1 MQLGTLALDESLAI
15 LLGQCVIYYPEII
28 GHRGVRGAAVPENSV
43 AAFLEAIKQGAGGV
57 ELDARICATGEI
69 VVFHDKKLKHLSNGR
84 GRVKH
89 TDFNVLRGFRL
100 LQDGK
105 TSGHIIPTLDEV
117 FDAIQPLLK
126 AQPDFLV
133 NVEIKG
139 KDSPQAIVD
148 VIQKRLKKGVWK
160 PQNITISHFHH
171 KRLEVVKGQ
180 LPQIALG
187 LLFAPRTRSPKKI
200 YNMVMPL
207 AEKWGAA
214 SINLPIQCY
223 FKGNLASRLQAEG
236 LIAVAW
242 TMDEKPEHAEKY
254 ARIVAEQGINLITDY
269 PREILKRIEKIKQPM
284 L

>member
-1 MQLGTLALDESLAI
+1 MTPLGH
-15 LLGQCVIYYPEII
+15 CVISFPEVI
-28 GHRGVRGAAVPENSV
+28 GHRGVRGAVVPESSI
-43 AAFLEAIKQGAGGV
+43 AAFLEAITQGAGGI
-57 ELDARICATGEI
+57 ELDARICATGEV

-89 TDFNVLRGFRL
+89 TDFEVLRGFRL

-105 TSGHIIPTLDEV
+105 PSEHIIPTLDEV
-117 FDAIQPLLK
+117 FDAIQPYLK

-160 PQNITISHFHH
+160 AKNITISHFHH
-171 KRLEVVKGQ
+171 KGLEIVKEQ

-207 AEKWGAA
+207 ANEWQAT
-214 SINLPIQCY
+214 SINLPIECY
-223 FKGNLASRLQAEG
+223 LKGNLASRLQAEG
-236 LIAVAW
+236 LVAVAW
-242 TMDEKPEHAEKY
+242 TMDEKPAHAEKY
-254 ARIVAEQGINLITDY
+254 AAIVAEHGISLITDY
-269 PREILKRIEKIKQPM
+269 PKEIWKKMKKLSS
-284 L
+284 

>member
-1 MQLGTLALDESLAI
+1 MQLETLALDESLAI
-15 LLGQCVIYYPEII
+15 LLEQCVIYYPEII

-117 FDAIQPLLK
+117 FDAIQPHLK

-148 VIQKRLKKGVWK
+148 VIQKRLRKGIWK
-160 PQNITISHFHH
+160 AKNIAISHFHH
-171 KRLEVVKGQ
+171 KRLVIVKEQ
-180 LPQIALG
+180 LPEIALG
-187 LLFAPRTRSPKKI
+187 LLFAPHTRSPKKI

-207 AEKWGAA
+207 AEKWCAA

-254 ARIVAEQGINLITDY
+254 ARIVVEQCIKLITDF
-269 PREILKRIEKIKQPM
+269 PREILKEM
-284 L
+284 